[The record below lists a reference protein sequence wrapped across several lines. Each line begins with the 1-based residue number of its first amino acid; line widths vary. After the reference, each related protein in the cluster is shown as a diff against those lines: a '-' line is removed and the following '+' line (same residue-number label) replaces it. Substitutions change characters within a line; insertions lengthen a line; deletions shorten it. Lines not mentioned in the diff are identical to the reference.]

1 MSVNDDLPYCASILS
16 LMRSCIETRTPVIG
30 HCLGG
35 QLLSACLGGS
45 VKASE
50 NIEVGWIDQEVAN
63 AGAHGIKD
71 WFGGRRVIN
80 VFEIHTESFTIPSGA
95 RLIVKGKYCTNQ
107 AFQVGDQY
115 ALGMQFHPEVDEE
128 KVRSLTSPEFPSLY
142 TREEIELMND
152 EEVARLSPAAMPR
165 DDIERCLNE
174 GRIERNRPI
183 ADSIYDTWCSGFLI

>member
-1 MSVNDDLPYCASILS
+1 
-16 LMRSCIETRTPVIG
+16 
-30 HCLGG
+30 
-35 QLLSACLGGS
+35 
-45 VKASE
+45 
-50 NIEVGWIDQEVAN
+50 
-63 AGAHGIKD
+63 
-71 WFGGRRVIN
+71 
-80 VFEIHTESFTIPSGA
+80 
-95 RLIVKGKYCTNQ
+95 
-107 AFQVGDQY
+107 
-115 ALGMQFHPEVDEE
+115 MQFHPEVDEE